1 MAGTDEPVCRN
12 PLCNC
17 TTCLKVLRPN
27 YLRFG
32 TLFARVLEIDRFKCD
47 SKGRMRII
55 ERGAGP
61 MDVLHWPVLDVA
73 NPYQRPA
80 AQ

>member
-61 MDVLHWPVLDVA
+61 MYFLHWPVLDVA